1 MRTQNFIHNGDAYER
16 GKQRNIMRNASK
28 GRLKRW
34 LAAGEDHQELYDW
47 LDGSGQYADV
57 DATKEVKGDYCENCG
72 TYVNAGSISDRVCED
87 CGNAL
92 ATKTYTY
99 KVPHSLCEKMWNGDF
114 GDFLMKL
121 TQILVGGHYDFI
133 KNTSGEDVEW
143 WGQLSTKQTTVVRNA
158 LARAKE
164 NLAKKDERE
173 AQWAAESASRE
184 YVGEVGD
191 KKFNVEGTIAFTTNW
206 EGTYGITFLTVI
218 RDANDNTIKYKGNC
232 IGHQGDKIKMIA
244 TIKAHEEY
252 KGEKQ
257 TIVQR
262 PRKIEI
268 G

>member
-1 MRTQNFIHNGDAYER
+1 VRKT
-16 GKQRNIMRNASK
+16 
-28 GRLKRW
+28 LP
-34 LAAGEDHQELYDW
+34 
-47 LDGSGQYADV
+47 YAI
-57 DATKEVKGDYCENCG
+57 CENCAEQHHEAG
-72 TYVNAGSISDRVCED
+72 RSDCVWCNTELVNHIE
-87 CGNAL
+87 
-92 ATKTYTY
+92 KME
-99 KVPHSLCEKMWNGDF
+99 PHPLCEKMWNGGF

-133 KNTSGEDVEW
+133 KNTSGETVEW

-164 NLAKKDERE
+164 NDAKKAERK
-173 AQWAAESASRE
+173 AQWAAESANRG

-206 EGTYGITFLTVI
+206 EGTYGTTFLTVI